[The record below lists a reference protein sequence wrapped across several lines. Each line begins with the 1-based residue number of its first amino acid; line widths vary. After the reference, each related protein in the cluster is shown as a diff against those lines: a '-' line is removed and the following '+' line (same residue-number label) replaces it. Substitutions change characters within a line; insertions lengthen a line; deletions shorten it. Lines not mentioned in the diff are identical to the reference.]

1 MNTRQYDASQYLI
14 LRTHTHSQF
23 TNTHTYPHATP
34 EACPYSTESL
44 PSSLHSLEGIEDG
57 HRLGDGRLLDVED
70 DGAVG
75 ARLGD
80 A

>member
-1 MNTRQYDASQYLI
+1 MHKH
-14 LRTHTHSQF
+14 THTH
-23 TNTHTYPHATP
+23 THTRHPKLAP
-34 EACPYSTESL
+34 EACSHSTESL
-44 PSSLHSLEGIEDG
+44 PSSVHSLEGIEDG
-57 HRLGDGRLLDVED
+57 HRLRDGRLLDVED